1 MTRTTRFRALRATI
15 AALTA
20 AGLALVAATPAIADT
35 PVVLGNFSAPD
46 YTFIISQEDTNPHWF
61 EVDVTNVSAAPI
73 TFGLGGALSE
83 LGVMEYLWTQELDP
97 SSGSDQFSE
106 TILPGESYHDQ
117 IPNWPGVEYG
127 FFADINTTPELI
139 GSWTVDGPFFP
150 VEWSDAGDEVAAFQ
164 FGYPV
169 ALVPSTARA
178 GEQLSISA
186 DIGTLGVAAADVR
199 IAPVAELFIQFNGEW
214 DWDADA
220 ATPLGSIPV
229 TNGVASG
236 SLSLPTDLAT
246 GEYGLLIGDAANDW
260 WIAGPGIT
268 FDTLANTQTYTGA
281 LVIEAGPPRGATPAG
296 TDVSVMPVDNN
307 GNQPVSFV
315 FDSVGTPGTT
325 TVTTSTTGPTPAGFE
340 LQGVYYELSTD
351 AGFSGDVTVCITYDA
366 QGATTP
372 LSLFHFEAG
381 IWVDITDLGISTP
394 GHTCGVT
401 DSFSPFALG
410 VPLPTTYPFG
420 GFYAPVSNTKVNTE
434 FAGTIVPFRFSLGGD
449 QGKQVITSVVSGV
462 SACTVGAAPTSPTTA
477 TTPLGIKL
485 QYDRASDT
493 YWWFWQTK
501 ANWSGTCRT
510 FVMTLDDGTTH
521 AATFKF
527 QKLTIAALLR
537 AILRVV

>member
-1 MTRTTRFRALRATI
+1 MTRTTRFRAVRAAI

-20 AGLALVAATPAIADT
+20 AGLALVAATPAMADP

-61 EVDVTNVSAAPI
+61 EVDVTNMSAAPI

-150 VEWSDAGDEVAAFQ
+150 VEWSDADDEVAAFQ

-236 SLSLPTDLAT
+236 SLTLPADLAP
-246 GEYGLLIGDAANDW
+246 GEYGLLLGDAANDW

-381 IWVDITDLGISTP
+381 TWVDITDLGMSTP

-401 DSFSPFALG
+401 DVVLAVRARCAAAHDLPLRRVLCAGFEHEGEHRVRRHHRA
-410 VPLPTTYPFG
+410 VPLLARWRPGQAGHHVG
-420 GFYAPVSNTKVNTE
+420 GVGRLRLHGRCLSSQPD
-434 FAGTIVPFRFSLGGD
+434 RGD
-449 QGKQVITSVVSGV
+449 QRRWASSCSTTGR
-462 SACTVGAAPTSPTTA
+462 AAPTGGSGRPKPT
-477 TTPLGIKL
+477 G
-485 QYDRASDT
+485 RAP
-493 YWWFWQTK
+493 
-501 ANWSGTCRT
+501 
-510 FVMTLDDGTTH
+510 
-521 AATFKF
+521 AAPS
-527 QKLTIAALLR
+527 
-537 AILRVV
+537 